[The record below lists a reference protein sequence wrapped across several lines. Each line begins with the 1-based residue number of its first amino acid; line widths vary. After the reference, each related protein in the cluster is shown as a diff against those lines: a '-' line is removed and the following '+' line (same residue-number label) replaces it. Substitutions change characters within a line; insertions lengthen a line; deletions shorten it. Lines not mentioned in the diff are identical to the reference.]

1 MRQWLSKLRWI
12 LLGLSA
18 NTLNYLGFRST
29 SAAVSLFCS
38 KMSPTILFVPGFWE
52 GAAPFADVS
61 ARLQSKGFQTEVAL
75 LPSTGTTSPGNPSMQ
90 DDIAAIR
97 QKVSGL
103 VDAGHEIIMV
113 LHSGGSFLGS
123 NAIEGLTTQGS
134 RIGVSRMV
142 FLAGAVFPE
151 GFEHSPLPFYDI
163 QARPFRSSKFP
174 SPIIPSFHF

>member
-1 MRQWLSKLRWI
+1 
-12 LLGLSA
+12 
-18 NTLNYLGFRST
+18 
-29 SAAVSLFCS
+29 
-38 KMSPTILFVPGFWE
+38 MSQTILFVPGFWE

-61 ARLQSKGFQTEVAL
+61 SRLQAKGFKTEVAL
-75 LPSTGTTSPGNPSMQ
+75 LPSTGTTSPGNPSME

-103 VDAGHEIIMV
+103 VDAKQEIIMV

-123 NAIEGLTTQGS
+123 NAIEGLTAQAS
-134 RIGVSRMV
+134 RVGVSHMV

-163 QARPFRSSKFP
+163 KARPFHSSQFP
-174 SPIIPSFHF
+174 FLMILSFRF